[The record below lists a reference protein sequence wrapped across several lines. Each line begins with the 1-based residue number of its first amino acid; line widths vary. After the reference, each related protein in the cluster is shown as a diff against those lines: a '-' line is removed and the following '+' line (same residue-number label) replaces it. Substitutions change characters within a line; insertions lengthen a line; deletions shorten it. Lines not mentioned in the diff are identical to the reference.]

1 MLYARIQNQNISAH
15 VCLQSFIHIH
25 WRKWTRQS
33 TNTNIHDENMAL
45 DFICWFD
52 LFVLAF
58 IFSLHFYFNNPHG
71 LLRPPSFCIKLPL
84 RTEKLLALCST
95 LPPKLPPRNG
105 SELLWGCLR
114 MVFGHV
120 WTSFWE
126 LFVCFIVVLNDFCGF
141 NPPGKD
147 LKRKDSTTQKKN
159 GCEIAAGDWPFQG
172 FVQQQWPPSLFQC
185 EGVGH
190 TWHWSCQAPRTVSN
204 APPLFTLLYLAVFDD
219 FRISYQLNNLL
230 NKLNCDCY
238 VYFYQYSTS
247 LLRLT
252 QCETFFFAAT
262 FYNIETALPFH

>member
-52 LFVLAF
+52 LFVLVF

-105 SELLWGCLR
+105 SERFWTTVGVFTHGVWARLDQLLGVVCVFYCCLKWFLR
-114 MVFGHV
+114 LQS
-120 WTSFWE
+120 TWE
-126 LFVCFIVVLNDFCGF
+126 GPEEEGLYNT
-141 NPPGKD
+141 K
-147 LKRKDSTTQKKN
+147 KKN

-172 FVQQQWPPSLFQC
+172 FVQQQWPPSLCQC

-230 NKLNCDCY
+230 SKLNCDCY

-262 FYNIETALPFH
+262 FFI

>member
-52 LFVLAF
+52 LFVLVF

-105 SELLWGCLR
+105 SERFWTIVGVFTHGVWARLDQLLGVVCVFYCCLKW
-114 MVFGHV
+114 F
-120 WTSFWE
+120 
-126 LFVCFIVVLNDFCGF
+126 
-141 NPPGKD
+141 
-147 LKRKDSTTQKKN
+147 
-159 GCEIAAGDWPFQG
+159 
-172 FVQQQWPPSLFQC
+172 
-185 EGVGH
+185 
-190 TWHWSCQAPRTVSN
+190 
-204 APPLFTLLYLAVFDD
+204 
-219 FRISYQLNNLL
+219 
-230 NKLNCDCY
+230 
-238 VYFYQYSTS
+238 
-247 LLRLT
+247 LRLQST
-252 QCETFFFAAT
+252 WEGPEEEGLYNTKKKRLWNRSWGLTFPRLCAAT
-262 FYNIETALPFH
+262 MAS